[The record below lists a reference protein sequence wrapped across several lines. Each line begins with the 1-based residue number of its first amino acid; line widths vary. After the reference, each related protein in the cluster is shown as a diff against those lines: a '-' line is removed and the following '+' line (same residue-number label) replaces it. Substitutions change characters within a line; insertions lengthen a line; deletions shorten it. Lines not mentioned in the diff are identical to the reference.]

1 MFTTDLVNLAN
12 QLSQIVSKTNNGKAK
27 KMMNLQL
34 QQHST
39 PHNEIWPSNATEPN
53 IRVGHS
59 CKILTITF
67 NNLLTFN

>member
-1 MFTTDLVNLAN
+1 
-12 QLSQIVSKTNNGKAK
+12 
-27 KMMNLQL
+27 MMNLQL